1 MSSVIYFLS
10 ESRSHVGRYRLE
22 LPRIDLQCFLHFMM
36 KSVNSTTLL
45 RPQSPDVQEGDNV
58 FRYFLRI
65 RLRIAAPAQR
75 ITPPTSG
82 RNWPCVRVRTRTRM
96 CVYVCVRARTYGTKK
111 H

>member
-1 MSSVIYFLS
+1 
-10 ESRSHVGRYRLE
+10 
-22 LPRIDLQCFLHFMM
+22 MM
-36 KSVNSTTLL
+36 KIVNSTTLL

-58 FRYFLRI
+58 FRSFLRI

-96 CVYVCVRARTYGTKK
+96 CVYVCVRARTYGIKK
-111 H
+111 HWSVNTRMCWMGICAKRAQPHLMRVSIGYR